1 MPWSWHSAKL
11 KKWFSERPFF
21 QLCQCCDHGT
31 RQRGPLPSATL
42 DKVTENG
49 NFYFFLHSIMT
60 NKFIQTYIT
69 YISHPSHIYLFHHMY
84 ISSITYIS
92 HPSTHPSAHITS
104 ITIYITYI
112 IISAQ
117 VHPNKST
124 SPSKSTSASQVYHK
138 SITK

>member
-1 MPWSWHSAKL
+1 MVTALGKAEKMVFWAPIFSAL
-11 KKWFSERPFF
+11 PSAHFSSFTE
-21 QLCQCCDHGT
+21 CCDHGT

-42 DKVTENG
+42 GKVTQNG
-49 NFYFFLHSIMT
+49 NFNFFLYSIVT

-69 YISHPSHIYLFHHMY
+69 YISHPS
-84 ISSITYIS
+84 
-92 HPSTHPSAHITS
+92 THPSAYIIS

-124 SPSKSTSASQVYHK
+124 SPSQVHQVHKCITSISQVHHQVNNK
-138 SITK
+138 